1 MARLN
6 TNEILG
12 ATLPYLQFI
21 HDYHNDT
28 VSQGMAL
35 RHLNDMG
42 EPVTTTVFSRGLPYK
57 GKFYEVPSYDRET
70 GKILS
75 EDEAYEKYVP
85 MLESGE
91 LQEMYGDFGIPEEN
105 YKTIMNLYQMYK
117 KQSDY
122 GKVPDSAIKYD
133 RTKK

>member
-1 MARLN
+1 MTRLN
-6 TNEILG
+6 TDEILS

-28 VSQGMAL
+28 VSQGKAL
-35 RHLNDMG
+35 RHLNDKG
-42 EPVTTTVFSRGLPYK
+42 QSITTTVFSRGLPYK
-57 GKFYEVPSYDRET
+57 GKYYEVPAYDRDT

-75 EDEAYEKYVP
+75 KDELFKKYMP

-91 LQEMYGDFGIPEEN
+91 LQEMYGDFGIPAEN
-105 YKTIMNLYQMYK
+105 YGTIMNLYQRYK
-117 KQSDY
+117 RESGY
-122 GKVPDSAIKYD
+122 GNIPDSAIKYD